1 MSARL
6 FKKDILF
13 LQRVL
18 KVAGFYDG
26 RLDGKWNSAI
36 DEADERFDAE
46 FAKIKNRVGEF
57 DKRSE
62 QNIETLLP
70 AAQIK
75 AREFLN
81 AVPKGKLTYRIISGT
96 RTYDEQDALYAIG
109 RTVQR
114 HRRPVTKARGGQS
127 NHNFGIGWDIGIF
140 EGGKYYDGDT
150 REEKAAY
157 RDLAQAIKSRLPGV
171 EWGGDWSS
179 FPDPPHYQLP
189 TGKSTSEVR
198 ALFESG
204 KPYV

>member
-6 FKKDILF
+6 FKKDIIF

-18 KVAGFYDG
+18 KVGGFYDG
-26 RLDGKWNSAI
+26 PLDGKWNSAI
-36 DEADERFDAE
+36 DEADAKFDAE
-46 FAKIKNRVGEF
+46 FEKIKSRLGEF

-81 AVPKGKLTYRIISGT
+81 AVPKGKLTIRIISGT
-96 RTYDEQDALYAIG
+96 RTYGEQDALYAIG
-109 RTVQR
+109 RTSQMN
-114 HRRPVTKARGGQS
+114 RRPVTKAKGGQS

-150 REEKAAY
+150 KQERAAY
-157 RDLAQAIKSRLPGV
+157 SDLAQTIKSSLPGV

-189 TGKSTSEVR
+189 TQKSTSEVR

-204 KPYV
+204 KTYV